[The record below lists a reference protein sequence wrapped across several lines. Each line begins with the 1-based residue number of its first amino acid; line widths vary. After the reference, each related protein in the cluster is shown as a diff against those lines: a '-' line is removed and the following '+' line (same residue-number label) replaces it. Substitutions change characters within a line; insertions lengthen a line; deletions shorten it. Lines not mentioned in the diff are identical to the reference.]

1 VDPLHKVNDWLWEL
15 PSSYK
20 PGMRVPGRI
29 YATEKML
36 EHIAGDNCLEQV
48 ANVAFLP
55 GIRRLR
61 PIGAVKAS
69 RGRMS

>member
-1 VDPLHKVNDWLWEL
+1 VNPLQKIDDWLWEL

-20 PGMRVPGRI
+20 AGMRVPGRI

-36 EHIAGDNCLEQV
+36 EHIVGDNCLEQV

-55 GIRRLR
+55 GIQ
-61 PIGAVKAS
+61 KY
-69 RGRMS
+69 

>member
-1 VDPLHKVNDWLWEL
+1 
-15 PSSYK
+15 
-20 PGMRVPGRI
+20 MRVPGRI